1 MNFLLVTFIC
11 FIGTVHSFVPAS
23 VMSQVLYKLDGRFK
37 GNLGKVS
44 DSLTHDEI
52 VKRGLIQSVASY
64 MKKKTNTKIDM
75 SKMNDYYNVQNL
87 YFDYYGDY
95 SNYLKSYFVTFFF
108 NFNEFFRERIVQQRY
123 SIS

>member
-64 MKKKTNTKIDM
+64 MKKKTNSKIDM

-87 YFDYYGDY
+87 YFDYYGEY
-95 SNYLKSYFVTFFF
+95 SNYLKSYFVTFFLILM
-108 NFNEFFRERIVQQRY
+108 NF
-123 SIS
+123 

>member
-37 GNLGKVS
+37 GNLGRVS

-52 VKRGLIQSVASY
+52 VKRGLIQSVANY
-64 MKKKTNTKIDM
+64 MKDQPNSKINMSKIDTGE
-75 SKMNDYYNVQNL
+75 YYQNL
-87 YFDYYGDY
+87 YFDYYGEY
-95 SNYLKSYFVTFFF
+95 SNYLKSYFVTFF
-108 NFNEFFRERIVQQRY
+108 
-123 SIS
+123 